1 MRMTNLEID
10 KLVSA
15 VRDRNYWDDV
25 RSDADKRYYERLEE
39 WRHRLQAEGNSEE
52 VQAEMDSIKLDLAF
66 QKVLI
71 GLSYEPAKRQNAS
84 GASNSAGGVT

>member
-15 VRDRNYWDDV
+15 VRDRRYWDEARDA
-25 RSDADKRYYERLEE
+25 ADKRYHQRLEE
-39 WRHRLQAEGNSEE
+39 WKARCTAEGNSEE

-66 QKVLI
+66 QEALI
-71 GLSYEPAKRQNAS
+71 GLSLKPANYNAS
-84 GASNSAGGVT
+84 GASNSAGGLT

>member
-15 VRDRNYWDDV
+15 VSDRNYWDET
-25 RSDADKRYYERLEE
+25 RRAADKRYYERLEE
-39 WRHRLQAEGNSEE
+39 WKHRLQAEGDSEE

-71 GLSYEPAKRQNAS
+71 GLSLKPANYNAS
-84 GASNSAGGVT
+84 GATNSAGGMT